1 MKATD
6 PQEAPQGG
14 SMMRCVSRTSY
25 NYPSGDIM
33 PKACHYCKGA
43 LEPEDDESGRCEWC
57 RMPWGPLSAANNK
70 PSEPAAMDKQ

>member
-1 MKATD
+1 
-6 PQEAPQGG
+6 
-14 SMMRCVSRTSY
+14 
-25 NYPSGDIM
+25 M